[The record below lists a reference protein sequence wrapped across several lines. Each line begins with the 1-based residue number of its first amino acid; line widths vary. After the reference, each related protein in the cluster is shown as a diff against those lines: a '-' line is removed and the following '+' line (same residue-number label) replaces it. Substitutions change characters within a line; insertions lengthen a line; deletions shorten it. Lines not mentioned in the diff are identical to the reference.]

1 MSLMKRFVHQVG
13 IRKKQETI
21 NLLQPGFNRGFDP
34 YQFVYN
40 FQLGIWT
47 GASRIIHCDWLR
59 NDLVFQSI
67 IGKCTMRHLRIF
79 TAGFL

>member
-1 MSLMKRFVHQVG
+1 MKRFVHQVG

-47 GASRIIHCDWLR
+47 GASRIIHCD
-59 NDLVFQSI
+59 
-67 IGKCTMRHLRIF
+67 
-79 TAGFL
+79 